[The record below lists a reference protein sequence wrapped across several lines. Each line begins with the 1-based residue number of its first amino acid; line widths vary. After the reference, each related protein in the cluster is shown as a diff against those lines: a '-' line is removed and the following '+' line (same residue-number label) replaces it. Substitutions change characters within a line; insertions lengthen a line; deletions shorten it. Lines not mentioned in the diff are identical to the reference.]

1 MSVCS
6 NLVVA
11 PIAAALVAGV
21 ALWDVGA
28 PSPGAAV
35 RVGAVGAQVQPADPV
50 SGEWEGEL
58 SGEQLP
64 QAFPLTITLALD
76 AEGRVSGGFTVD
88 ENTAEFDG
96 VWNAAESLVTGTM
109 LDPESGEA
117 ADVELRIDGNSLE
130 GTLTVTGEN
139 FTVVLDVHATR
150 GE

>member
-11 PIAAALVAGV
+11 PIAAVLVAGAAV
-21 ALWDVGA
+21 WDVGSSA
-28 PSPGAAV
+28 PV
-35 RVGAVGAQVQPADPV
+35 VAVGAQAQPADPV

-76 AEGRVSGGFTVD
+76 GEGRVSGGFSVD

-96 VWNAAESLVTGTM
+96 VWNAAESLVTGSL

-117 ADVELRIDGNSLE
+117 GDVELRIDGNSLA

-139 FTVVLDVHATR
+139 FTVVLDVQATR